1 MVAGHSIRIAVS
13 TMLLG
18 LAACAGAAENV
29 GPAAGPAPEQIV
41 VRVANNGWQDVT
53 VYVVDGTMRRRLG
66 TVSGMSS
73 GSFRMRSTAHSSSR
87 PLQLLAD
94 PVGGRTPFVSQ
105 PWRASPGQG
114 VDMRVDARLA
124 LSTVS
129 VFDR

>member
-18 LAACAGAAENV
+18 LAACAPAAENG
-29 GPAAGPAPEQIV
+29 GPAEGPAPEQIV

-66 TVSGMSS
+66 TVSGMST
-73 GSFRMRSTAHSSSR
+73 GSFSMRSTLLSSSR
-87 PLQLLAD
+87 PLQLVAD
-94 PVGGRTPFVSQ
+94 PVGGLTPFVSQ
-105 PWRASPGQG
+105 PLRASPGQA
-114 VDMRVDARLA
+114 VAMRVDARLA